1 MLKILTVIC
10 QCGHIPGPFVMW
22 SERGNS
28 WTPGP
33 QGKLLARGL
42 LTALLSLETQHSNT
56 HTWGHSGGMWNTTAV
71 SHCYLIASILQTWVC
86 VCVCVSVS
94 MCLLVLNS
102 FLRVWLFYYYTSTIL
117 HSISFLFYGYCK
129 SWKEPSIDVC
139 LSCGTWFIL
148 QTQRHFSFYTSL
160 YPPAGPNTTQH

>member
-1 MLKILTVIC
+1 MWSYPRALRDVVWKREFLNARPP
-10 QCGHIPGPFVMW
+10 GEAAGPGPPH
-22 SERGNS
+22 SSAQPGDTTQQHS
-28 WTPGP
+28 HLGP
-33 QGKLLARGL
+33 QWRNVEHNCSLS
-42 LTALLSLETQHSNT
+42 LLSHRQHTSDV
-56 HTWGHSGGMWNTTAV
+56 G
-71 SHCYLIASILQTWVC
+71 